1 MYVRSRAS
9 ALKVTGSTEI
19 ASISQCSRYKIPKL
33 ITFYLMNVLLFYVQ
47 EHRYSGE
54 TCERNDMVKK
64 ATLGAGC

>member
-1 MYVRSRAS
+1 
-9 ALKVTGSTEI
+9 
-19 ASISQCSRYKIPKL
+19 
-33 ITFYLMNVLLFYVQ
+33 MNVLLFYLQ